1 MANAAPT
8 TPTRDTKDYP
18 DTPTLTAFN
27 ALMPVFR
34 AACAADARVD
44 EPGVDCMTAQF
55 RADLCRAEQLRE
67 RLIACS
73 FDVLEP
79 APETPGDQR
88 LQALASA
95 LTRAFPLKDAE
106 AQQAHLKT
114 MRAKTLNFM
123 AAHPDRDIRIVALQH
138 AFLDA
143 LETMTMLREYGGEGH
158 IAQPVESCAA
168 IPA

>member
-44 EPGVDCMTAQF
+44 EPGVDCMSAQF
-55 RADLCRAEQLRE
+55 RADFRRAEQLRE

-88 LQALASA
+88 LQALATA
-95 LTRAFPLKDAE
+95 LTRVFTLKDAE
-106 AQQAHLKT
+106 AQQVHLKT
-114 MRAKTLNFM
+114 MRAKTLSFM
-123 AAHPDRDIRIVALQH
+123 AAHPDPDLRVVALQH
-138 AFLDA
+138 AFLDT
-143 LETMTMLREYGGEGH
+143 LEEMAMLREYGGEGH
-158 IAQPVESCAA
+158 IAQPVESSAA